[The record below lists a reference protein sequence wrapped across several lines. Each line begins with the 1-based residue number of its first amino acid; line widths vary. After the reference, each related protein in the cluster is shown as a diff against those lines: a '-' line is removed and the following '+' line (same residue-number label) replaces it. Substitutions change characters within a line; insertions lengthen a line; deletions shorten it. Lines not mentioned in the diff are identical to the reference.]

1 MRKKDT
7 TTTTWT
13 RAGKGGGRLWE
24 SLGWDGMGLHRTD
37 KGSRGKHHHHDSACI
52 GIFGGYTPQRI
63 FSLCVCVQGGIWDR
77 QARAGRASSPTGR
90 VAARLGSRSCSLVQ
104 DWMDGGSSSTLM
116 LPLAAWMG

>member
-24 SLGWDGMGLHRTD
+24 SLGWDGMGLHGTD

-63 FSLCVCVQGGIWDR
+63 FSLCVCVCKEAASGTDR
-77 QARAGRASSPTGR
+77 QGLGER
-90 VAARLGSRSCSLVQ
+90 VHQQEG
-104 DWMDGGSSSTLM
+104 
-116 LPLAAWMG
+116 